1 MNLLDIQHRMLEA
14 VMQPLT
20 PGEQMQPR
28 TRDGRSMHEVAGEFI
43 KPNDR
48 LSSFERLEIYNR
60 QYWFRVLASLEEDF
74 RGLRGIIGP
83 RRFEVLSK
91 AYLVDCP
98 SESFTLR
105 NLGSRLEWW
114 LRSHPEHIQPRAAL
128 ALDMVRLEWA
138 EIEAFDSAAEPVLVP
153 GDVLASDPD
162 PQFRLQPYL
171 QLLSLRYPVDDLLVA
186 IRKDDSEGE
195 MASNAISERRK
206 QTRVRKVARQ
216 KPQAIFLVVH
226 RVHYSVYFK
235 RVEPE
240 AFKFL
245 KALREG
251 KSLSAAVVLAFQ
263 GCDIPESRLLGIVQ
277 SWFENWSSLGWFCR
291 PESPGQEFISSLG
304 RQS

>member
-1 MNLLDIQHRMLEA
+1 MKLLTLQRAVARA

-20 PGEQMQPR
+20 PSEHMQRKAPGG
-28 TRDGRSMHEVAGEFI
+28 GRMSVYAARYI

-48 LSSFERLEIYNR
+48 LTSFERLEIYNR

-74 RGLRGIIGP
+74 RGLRAIIGP

-138 EIEAFDSAAEPVLVP
+138 EIEAFDGAAEPPLVP

-235 RVEPE
+235 RVQPE
-240 AFKFL
+240 GFKFL

-291 PESPGQEFISSLG
+291 PESPSQEFISSLG